1 MKLEQRQKIE
11 RRVVRAILV
20 KAKKEGYAIT
30 IDNGEERIRLSGT
43 IKSMLDEC
51 FSVDEEYIILKKD
64 GKRSFIFL
72 VYGNSGHDVIADYS
86 TSLEDF
92 LSPIEA
98 LCEKICL
105 ES

>member
-1 MKLEQRQKIE
+1 MTIQQRQKIE
-11 RRVVRAILV
+11 RKVVRAILA
-20 KAKKEGYAIT
+20 KAKKEGYAIA
-30 IDNGEERIRLSGT
+30 IDNGEERISLSGT
-43 IKSMLDEC
+43 IKSMLEQC
-51 FSVDEEYIILKKD
+51 FSVDEEAIILKKD
-64 GKRSFIFL
+64 GKRSTIFL

-92 LSPIEA
+92 LSPIEE

>member
-1 MKLEQRQKIE
+1 MKIEQRQKIE
-11 RRVVRAILV
+11 RKVVRAILA
-20 KAKKEGYAIT
+20 KAKKEGYAIA

-43 IKSMLDEC
+43 IKSMLEQC
-51 FSVDEEYIILKKD
+51 FSVDEEAIILKK
-64 GKRSFIFL
+64 GGRVSNIFL
-72 VYGNSGHDVIADYS
+72 VYGNSGHDVITDYS
-86 TSLEDF
+86 TSLEEF